1 MATIIP
7 SINVPGWDEV
17 ARRVKIIESFAKE
30 VNVDTVHLDVT
41 DGTFTKNAYWHN
53 AADLFLLETSLK
65 IEVHLMIGRPD
76 DNPIEERIA
85 EWLLPQKITRA
96 ILHIETSNDMPF
108 VIKQCHEAGIEV
120 GVAIAPGTPW
130 TQLVP
135 YLDHVEMAHV
145 LGVHPGPS
153 GQTMQ
158 RDYVFGALSHL
169 RVHPPKGGLIEV
181 DGGVSQENAH
191 ELVRAGATIL
201 VAGSAIFGAEDPKG
215 AIRKLQNF
223 YGNN

>member
-17 ARRVKIIESFAKE
+17 VLRIKIIESFAKE
-30 VNVDTVHLDVT
+30 VDVDTVHLDVT

-65 IEVHLMIGRPD
+65 IEVHLMIGTS
-76 DNPIEERIA
+76 DNPIEERITD
-85 EWLLPQKITRA
+85 WLLPQKIMRA
-96 ILHIETSNDMPF
+96 ILHVETSNDMPF

-181 DGGVSQENAH
+181 DGGVAQKNAH
-191 ELVRAGATIL
+191 ELVQAGATIL
-201 VAGSAIFGAEDPKG
+201 VAGSAIFDARDPRE
-215 AIRKLQNF
+215 AIRNLRGSF
-223 YGNN
+223 FR